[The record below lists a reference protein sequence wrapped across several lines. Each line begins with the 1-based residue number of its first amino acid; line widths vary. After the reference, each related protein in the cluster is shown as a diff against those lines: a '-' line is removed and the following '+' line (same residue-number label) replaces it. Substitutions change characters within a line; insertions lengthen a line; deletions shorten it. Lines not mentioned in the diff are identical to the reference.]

1 LKFVIFGTLKRILT
15 FTKKLNR
22 LIKMKKLILLS
33 LASLAIISC
42 NKESGSAEK
51 MKTAY
56 VDTSKLLEENKEAK
70 DIEDKYK
77 VKSEE
82 MGRELQGEASRF
94 QSEAAAFRQNAQI
107 KGQAWA
113 QSKGAELQKR
123 EQELGMK
130 QQAMMQT
137 LQQESGKEMDSLV
150 KRIKAYIKDYGKKNG
165 YDYIY
170 GTGDAATVLYA
181 KDAYDITTA
190 LTKEINDNYKG
201 PATKEDEPKTE
212 EKK

>member
-1 LKFVIFGTLKRILT
+1 
-15 FTKKLNR
+15 
-22 LIKMKKLILLS
+22 MKKLILLS
-33 LASLAIISC
+33 VAALAIISC
-42 NKESGSAEK
+42 NKETPTAEK
-51 MKTAY
+51 IKTAY
-56 VDTSKLLEENKEAK
+56 IDTSKLLEENNEAK
-70 DIEDKYK
+70 DIEEKYK

-82 MGRELQGEASRF
+82 MGRELRAEASKF
-94 QSEAAAFRQNAQI
+94 QSEAASFQQNAMA

-113 QSKGAELQKR
+113 QAKGAELQKR
-123 EQELGMK
+123 EQELGIK

-150 KRIKAYIKDYGKKNG
+150 KRIKDYIKDYGKKNG

-181 KDAYDITTA
+181 KDAYDITA
-190 LTKEINDNYKG
+190 AISKELNDKYKG
-201 PATKEDEPKTE
+201 SEKKEEPKAE

>member
-1 LKFVIFGTLKRILT
+1 MRKV
-15 FTKKLNR
+15 
-22 LIKMKKLILLS
+22 ILLS
-33 LASLAIISC
+33 AVALTMLAC
-42 NKESGSAEK
+42 NKETPSAEK

-56 VDTSKLLEENKEAK
+56 IDTSKLLEENNEAK
-70 DIEDKYK
+70 DIEEKYK

-82 MGRELQGEASRF
+82 MGRELR
-94 QSEAAAFRQNAQI
+94 SEAAQFQNEAASFKQNAML

-113 QSKGAELQKR
+113 EAKGAELQKR
-123 EQELGMK
+123 EQQLGMK

-150 KRIKAYIKDYGKKNG
+150 KRIKNYVKEYGKKNG

-181 KDAYDITTA
+181 KDAYDITA
-190 LTKEINDNYKG
+190 IITKEINDKYKG
-201 PATKEDEPKTE
+201 PETKEETKDEV
-212 EKK
+212 KK

>member
-1 LKFVIFGTLKRILT
+1 MV
-15 FTKKLNR
+15 
-22 LIKMKKLILLS
+22 
-33 LASLAIISC
+33 AALAILSC
-42 NKESGSAEK
+42 NKETPAVEK
-51 MKTAY
+51 IKTAY

-70 DIEDKYK
+70 AIEEKYK

-82 MGRELQGEASRF
+82 MGRELRSEASKF
-94 QSEAAAFRQNAQI
+94 QSEAASFQQNAMA

-113 QSKGAELQKR
+113 QAKGAELQKR

-130 QQAMMQT
+130 QQAMLQT

-150 KRIKAYIKDYGKKNG
+150 KRIKEYIKEYGKKNG

-181 KDAYDITTA
+181 KESYDITA
-190 LTKEINDNYKG
+190 AIIKDLNENYKG
-201 PATKEDEPKTE
+201 SDKQPQTKEEV
-212 EKK
+212 KK

>member
-1 LKFVIFGTLKRILT
+1 
-15 FTKKLNR
+15 
-22 LIKMKKLILLS
+22 MKKLILLS
-33 LASLAIISC
+33 FAALAFVSC
-42 NKESGSAEK
+42 NKEATSVEK

-56 VDTSKLLEENKEAK
+56 VDTGKLLEENKEAK

-82 MGRELQGEASRF
+82 MGRELRGEASQF
-94 QSEAAAFRQNAQI
+94 QNEAQAFQQNAQL
-107 KGQAWA
+107 KGPAWA
-113 QSKGAELQKR
+113 QAKGAELQKR

-130 QQAMMQT
+130 QQAMLQS
-137 LQQESGKEMDSLV
+137 LQQASGKEMDSLV
-150 KRIKAYIKDYGKKNG
+150 KRIKNHIKEYGKKNG

-181 KDAYDITTA
+181 KEAYDITA
-190 LTKEINDNYKG
+190 IMTKEINDQYKG
-201 PATKEDEPKTE
+201 PAKPEET